1 MNVTKA
7 VRKIK
12 TTKVVITSKDLLSH
26 LPLKN
31 NSKISNGSGI
41 LQPDE
46 VNDKPRTPK
55 QKQEEEET
63 HNYSFDDNVTPLE
76 EEHPLEIFNSDL
88 EPKEEEEEDDEDED
102 DLDEEDDEDDE
113 DNYYDEGNYYDAEDE
128 DENEEPEERE
138 EEQELVTNDQN

>member
-1 MNVTKA
+1 MNVTA
-7 VRKIK
+7 VRKVK

-63 HNYSFDDNVTPLE
+63 HNYSFDDNGTPLE

-88 EPKEEEEEDDEDED
+88 EPEEEEEDDDDLDDDDDEDEDED
-102 DLDEEDDEDDE
+102 DNYYDDEDE
-113 DNYYDEGNYYDAEDE
+113 D
-128 DENEEPEERE
+128 EEPEERE
-138 EEQELVTNDQN
+138 EKQELVTNDQN

>member
-12 TTKVVITSKDLLSH
+12 TTKVVITTKDLLSH

-31 NSKISNGSGI
+31 NSKISNSGI

-63 HNYSFDDNVTPLE
+63 HNYSFDDNGTPLE

-88 EPKEEEEEDDEDED
+88 EPEEEEEEDDDDLDDD
-102 DLDEEDDEDDE
+102 DLDEEGDEDED
-113 DNYYDEGNYYDAEDE
+113 DNYYDDEDE
-128 DENEEPEERE
+128 DEEPEERE

>member
-1 MNVTKA
+1 MNVTA
-7 VRKIK
+7 VRKVK

-63 HNYSFDDNVTPLE
+63 HNYNFDDNGTPLE

-88 EPKEEEEEDDEDED
+88 EPEEEEEEDDDDDDNAD
-102 DLDEEDDEDDE
+102 DLDEENDEDED
-113 DNYYDEGNYYDAEDE
+113 DNYYDDEDE
-128 DENEEPEERE
+128 DEEEEERE
-138 EEQELVTNDQN
+138 EEQELVTNNQN